1 MKDMNFLQRVP
12 GCAIGKH
19 EVSLEKEELLKCP
32 EGEAGSSPGGIWAEG
47 AVLVYTSFD
56 RSFI

>member
-32 EGEAGSSPGGIWAEG
+32 KGEAGSSPGGEAGLQE
-47 AVLVYTSFD
+47 VSFNKN
-56 RSFI
+56 

>member
-1 MKDMNFLQRVP
+1 MKDMNFLQRVL

-32 EGEAGSSPGGIWAEG
+32 KGEAGSSPGGEAGLQE
-47 AVLVYTSFD
+47 VSFNKN
-56 RSFI
+56 